1 MEPGPDR
8 GRETVVT
15 VLLGVWYEIS
25 DINGFYFLLGMVCM
39 IVFFVLIIRIL
50 EYSLCRRHEL
60 TSKCTDRAGEC
71 EGRPPAFLLGAV
83 SRVLL
88 VITAE

>member
-1 MEPGPDR
+1 
-8 GRETVVT
+8 
-15 VLLGVWYEIS
+15 
-25 DINGFYFLLGMVCM
+25 MVCM
-39 IVFFVLIIRIL
+39 IIFYVDNKD
-50 EYSLCRRHEL
+50 SLCREYEL

-71 EGRPPAFLLGAV
+71 EGRPPAFLLGVV

>member
-1 MEPGPDR
+1 MEPGPDS

-25 DINGFYFLLGMVCM
+25 DINGIYFLLGMVCM

-50 EYSLCRRHEL
+50 N
-60 TSKCTDRAGEC
+60 
-71 EGRPPAFLLGAV
+71 
-83 SRVLL
+83 
-88 VITAE
+88 

>member
-1 MEPGPDR
+1 MEPGPDS

-39 IVFFVLIIRIL
+39 IVFFCVDNKDFKLIFNKDFRIF
-50 EYSLCRRHEL
+50 SL
-60 TSKCTDRAGEC
+60 
-71 EGRPPAFLLGAV
+71 PGA
-83 SRVLL
+83 
-88 VITAE
+88 

>member
-1 MEPGPDR
+1 MEPGPDS

-39 IVFFVLIIRIL
+39 IVFFVLIRMIL
-50 EYSLCRRHEL
+50 N
-60 TSKCTDRAGEC
+60 
-71 EGRPPAFLLGAV
+71 
-83 SRVLL
+83 
-88 VITAE
+88 

>member
-1 MEPGPDR
+1 MEPGPDS

-39 IVFFVLIIRIL
+39 IVFF
-50 EYSLCRRHEL
+50 
-60 TSKCTDRAGEC
+60 
-71 EGRPPAFLLGAV
+71 AV
-83 SRVLL
+83 SYTHLTLPTTERV
-88 VITAE
+88 